1 METLTKPQV
10 ISGAFAYEGEKN
22 TIPDAPTGSYLASV
36 QEGFPPITMK
46 PKSQGGLPPEGRDF
60 NGVFNLMSQF
70 YFYKQNGGM
79 YTFDEDVSNAIGGY
93 PLNAML
99 WYFPAS
105 GTAKWLRSNKAN
117 NTDNFI
123 TNPEVI
129 GTSWIEE
136 NTAASLGNVGDIKE
150 STRLGDAPMGGV
162 WADGSEYTFAEYP
175 QVGEML
181 QEGLLRQKTY
191 ADWQTELTTYGET
204 EYFAYDSGT
213 QKFKVPNMPYS
224 GLDGS
229 VDDTTLDV
237 YSRPSRKYVV
247 LYTGYQE
254 ISLKD
259 YTDEIEAVVNEGIS
273 DINSASTTAT
283 NSFNSNA
290 TTKTN
295 AFNTNASDKT
305 DDFNSNYTT
314 QLNAFNNN
322 ATSKT
327 TAFNGN
333 ATSQT
338 NAFNTNA
345 EQKQAA
351 VDSAAAEAEASAN
364 NAADSENSAQI
375 WAEGTDEQ
383 VQELGGTHSAKG
395 WAAQFDIGPAT
406 ETSAGT
412 TRYATVAE
420 ANAAT
425 INNAAV
431 TPAGLADLYADVN
444 SKQATITGGA
454 SSITTNNLTA
464 SRALVSDGSGKV
476 AVSAVTSTEL
486 GYLDGANS
494 NIQTQLNARA
504 KTDLTNVSPAQ
515 SFKDMSIGWGLP
527 DYSAG
532 VSVDFPITG
541 SGAVKSFTASFSGRL
556 VVSQSSANN
565 WCYIFKNQ
573 DRTGLIDSFRQT
585 GSVGGFDSVVV
596 DLEEGETIYYEMPKS
611 AREATLYPFK
621 GVNNA

>member
-99 WYFPAS
+99 WYFPTS

-290 TTKTN
+290 TNKTN

-327 TAFNGN
+327 TAFNEN
-333 ATSQT
+333 ATNQT

-364 NAADSENSAQI
+364 NAADSENSAQRSGESI
-375 WAEGTDEQ
+375 PARG
-383 VQELGGTHSAKG
+383 SAMTT
-395 WAAQFDIGPAT
+395 P
-406 ETSAGT
+406 SAP
-412 TRYATVAE
+412 V
-420 ANAAT
+420 
-425 INNAAV
+425 
-431 TPAGLADLYADVN
+431 
-444 SKQATITGGA
+444 
-454 SSITTNNLTA
+454 
-464 SRALVSDGSGKV
+464 
-476 AVSAVTSTEL
+476 
-486 GYLDGANS
+486 
-494 NIQTQLNARA
+494 
-504 KTDLTNVSPAQ
+504 
-515 SFKDMSIGWGLP
+515 F
-527 DYSAG
+527 
-532 VSVDFPITG
+532 
-541 SGAVKSFTASFSGRL
+541 
-556 VVSQSSANN
+556 
-565 WCYIFKNQ
+565 
-573 DRTGLIDSFRQT
+573 
-585 GSVGGFDSVVV
+585 
-596 DLEEGETIYYEMPKS
+596 
-611 AREATLYPFK
+611 
-621 GVNNA
+621 